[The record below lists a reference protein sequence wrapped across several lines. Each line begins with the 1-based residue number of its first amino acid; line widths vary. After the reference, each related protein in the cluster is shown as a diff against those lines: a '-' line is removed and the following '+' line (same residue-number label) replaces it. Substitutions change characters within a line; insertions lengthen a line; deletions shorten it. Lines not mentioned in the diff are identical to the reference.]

1 METPQQI
8 VLAERRTEACRNACP
23 GCFPIIYAC
32 CTAGLKLWAVACYS
46 DPMLREWDSC
56 PLGRTWRMVL
66 FVFFGACPLLA
77 EQLQESGTYVAMDK
91 FFASP
96 ILFLCLLLQ
105 GSSLSESSAK
115 SIVVRATR
123 CGTGRLQTPK
133 KRGDMAFARF
143 GLLGFTQ

>member
-1 METPQQI
+1 MSRVFSNHLRVLHRRVETLGRG
-8 VLAERRTEACRNACP
+8 VLHSFTD
-23 GCFPIIYAC
+23 GGFV
-32 CTAGLKLWAVACYS
+32 G

-123 CGTGRLQTPK
+123 CGTGRLPSRLRR
-133 KRGDMAFARF
+133 RGGIWLSR
-143 GLLGFTQ
+143 GLVSWASRSRRTRD

>member
-1 METPQQI
+1 MSRVFSNHLRVLHRRVETLGRG
-8 VLAERRTEACRNACP
+8 VLHSFTD
-23 GCFPIIYAC
+23 GGFV
-32 CTAGLKLWAVACYS
+32 G

-77 EQLQESGTYVAMDK
+77 EQLQESGTYVAM
-91 FFASP
+91 
-96 ILFLCLLLQ
+96 
-105 GSSLSESSAK
+105 
-115 SIVVRATR
+115 
-123 CGTGRLQTPK
+123 QTPK

>member
-1 METPQQI
+1 MSRVFSNHLRVLHRRVETLGRG
-8 VLAERRTEACRNACP
+8 VLHSFTD
-23 GCFPIIYAC
+23 GGFV
-32 CTAGLKLWAVACYS
+32 G

-96 ILFLCLLLQ
+96 ILFLCLRRLRRR
-105 GSSLSESSAK
+105 GGIWLSRGLVSWASR
-115 SIVVRATR
+115 SRRTR
-123 CGTGRLQTPK
+123 
-133 KRGDMAFARF
+133 D
-143 GLLGFTQ
+143 